1 MAYVK
6 NAIYLPL
13 DSLLER
19 NGYRL
24 NAQKSTKIWKVY
36 GNSNEKLLVRQNAN
50 FQWFYFNCDNKADSG
65 NIINFCKNRNLDL
78 MGFTQGL
85 IINDDTIKENASKL
99 TSKEADKFKE
109 QQKIIDKFNQFELYD
124 LTNSK
129 MLEKRKLNGNLF
141 LAYNHSLKKDKHNN
155 MCVPNFLYSKN
166 SHSNEI
172 ISYTRRLENPMT
184 SLNNQV
190 LNRPINAL
198 NKGKKGIE
206 MLAPKDLKLIKNIVL
221 SESIIDSM
229 SYLQLRKLNSYESIL
244 LISCNGQFN
253 ANKLDAFLEKLLS
266 DIEQSKSKEYA
277 DYLKKVQ
284 SFELYKGT
292 QTRIENKTNT
302 TRDNLTIHFSRAK
315 YPSST
320 DFMPA
325 KDWVNESVKSLDELV
340 KVITN
345 YHYSSAI
352 YKNNYRN
359 THNTK
364 GFSNLLIFDID
375 NDKDKPNISLE
386 ETKNLFKKH
395 GIETLIIPSRNHNK
409 EKHGH
414 IAERFRIIIPTQQ
427 TIGQDFNC
435 NNDFSVFN
443 NFCAKALG
451 IYDYI
456 DKKVSVDQSRAYYK
470 SPNDATPIILKG
482 RIMDITHLKQQAM
495 SNLFTQNTQIQT
507 TEPEPVNKPDLS
519 LNIVLAYDN
528 DKNGQIYTQISEEI
542 IYKHTENMPNVFIPY
557 SKDCN
562 DDLKLAN
569 LIGNDHINNEM
580 IKNFLERIEKQ
591 SLFFDG
597 EKKEKLEA
605 LKNECLALLKPQEQT
620 ISQNNTKENE
630 KPIQGVDYEM

>member
-36 GNSNEKLLVRQNAN
+36 GNGNEKLLVRQNAN

-78 MGFTQGL
+78 IGFTQGL

-141 LAYNHSLKKDKHNN
+141 LAYNHSLKRDKHNN

-198 NKGKKGIE
+198 NKGEKGIE

-229 SYLQLRKLNSYESIL
+229 SYLQLRKLNAYESIL
-244 LISCNGQFN
+244 LSCNGQFN

-325 KDWVNESVKSLDELV
+325 KDWVSESVKSLDELV

-435 NNDFSVFN
+435 NNDFSAFN

-470 SPNDATPIILKG
+470 SPNGATPIILKG

-569 LIGNDHINNEM
+569 LIGNDHINDEM

-597 EKKEKLEA
+597 KKREKLEA
-605 LKNECLALLKPQEQT
+605 LKNECLALLKPQEQI

-630 KPIQGVDYEM
+630 KPIQRVDYEM

>member
-78 MGFTQGL
+78 MAFTQGL

-124 LTNSK
+124 LSNSK

-141 LAYNHSLKKDKHNN
+141 LVYNHSLKRDKHNN

-198 NKGKKGIE
+198 NKGEKGIE

-229 SYLQLRKLNSYESIL
+229 SYLQLRKLNAYESIL
-244 LISCNGQFN
+244 LSRNGQFN

-277 DYLKKVQ
+277 DYLKRVQ

-325 KDWVNESVKSLDELV
+325 RDWVNESVKSLDELV

-456 DKKVSVDQSRAYYK
+456 DKKVSVDQSKAYYK

-542 IYKHTENMPNVFIPY
+542 IYKTENMPNVFIPY

>member
-6 NAIYLPL
+6 NAIHLPL

-36 GNSNEKLLVRQNAN
+36 NNGNEKLLVRQNAN
-50 FQWFYFNCDNKADSG
+50 FQWFYLNCDNKADSG
-65 NIINFCKNRNLDL
+65 NIINFCKNRKLDL

-85 IINDDTIKENASKL
+85 IVNDDTIKENISKL
-99 TSKEADKFKE
+99 TSKEADKLKE

-129 MLEKRKLNGNLF
+129 MLEKRKLKGNLF

-166 SHSNEI
+166 SHSNKI

-184 SLNNQV
+184 SLNNQA
-190 LNRPINAL
+190 LNKPINAL
-198 NKGKKGIE
+198 NKGEKGIE
-206 MLAPKDLKLIKNIVL
+206 MLAPKDLKPIKNIVL

-229 SYLQLRKLNSYESIL
+229 SYLQLRKLNAYESIL
-244 LISCNGQFN
+244 LSCNWQFN
-253 ANKLDAFLEKLLS
+253 AEKLDAFLEKLLS

-277 DYLKKVQ
+277 DYLKKAQ

-292 QTRIENKTNT
+292 QTRIESETNT
-302 TRDNLTIHFSRAK
+302 TRDNLTIHFSRTK

-340 KVITN
+340 RVITN

-427 TIGQDFNC
+427 PIGQDFNC
-435 NNDFSVFN
+435 NNDFSAFN
-443 NFCAKALG
+443 NLCAKALG

-482 RIMDITHLKQQAM
+482 RIMDLTHLKQQAM
-495 SNLFTQNTQIQT
+495 SNLFTESQIQT

-562 DDLKLAN
+562 DDLRLAN

-620 ISQNNTKENE
+620 ISQNDTKENE

>member
-6 NAIYLPL
+6 NAIHLPL

-36 GNSNEKLLVRQNAN
+36 SNSNEKLLVRQNAN
-50 FQWFYFNCDNKADSG
+50 FQWFYLNCDNKADSG

-129 MLEKRKLNGNLF
+129 MLEKRKLKGNLF
-141 LAYNHSLKKDKHNN
+141 LAYNHSLKRDKHNN

-166 SHSNEI
+166 SHSNKI
-172 ISYTRRLENPMT
+172 ISYTRRLENPMA

-198 NKGKKGIE
+198 NKGEKGIE
-206 MLAPKDLKLIKNIVL
+206 MLAPNDLKLIKNIVL

-229 SYLQLRKLNSYESIL
+229 SYLQLRKLNAYESIL
-244 LISCNGQFN
+244 LSCNGQFN

-395 GIETLIIPSRNHNK
+395 GIETLIIPSRNHK

-443 NFCAKALG
+443 NLCAKALG

-495 SNLFTQNTQIQT
+495 SNLFTQNTRIQT

>member
-13 DSLLER
+13 DSLLEK
-19 NGYRL
+19 NGYRF

-65 NIINFCKNRNLDL
+65 NIINFCKNRHLDL

-99 TSKEADKFKE
+99 TSKEVDKFKE
-109 QQKIIDKFNQFELYD
+109 QQKIIDTFNQFEPYD

-141 LAYNHSLKKDKHNN
+141 LAYNHSLKRDKYNN

-166 SHSNEI
+166 SHSNKI

-198 NKGKKGIE
+198 NKGEKGIE

-229 SYLQLRKLNSYESIL
+229 SYLQLRKLNAYESIL
-244 LISCNGQFN
+244 LSCNGQFN

-266 DIEQSKSKEYA
+266 DIERSKSKEYA

-315 YPSST
+315 ANDKEFASIKSVYSR
-320 DFMPA
+320 FMQ
-325 KDWVNESVKSLDELV
+325 VFTSYQVKSATDSMSFEYEDLRAD
-340 KVITN
+340 
-345 YHYSSAI
+345 
-352 YKNNYRN
+352 
-359 THNTK
+359 
-364 GFSNLLIFDID
+364 
-375 NDKDKPNISLE
+375 NISLYIKIAQTDIDTLAPLIRILLE
-386 ETKNLFKKH
+386 SIAKNLLLKESKKFEERVYLFLDEFVRFGKLPFLLEMPALSRSYGVVLIFITQSNALTEKYYGREDARIVNSTVAYKIIFKMDDL
-395 GIETLIIPSRNHNK
+395 EY
-409 EKHGH
+409 
-414 IAERFRIIIPTQQ
+414 
-427 TIGQDFNC
+427 
-435 NNDFSVFN
+435 
-443 NFCAKALG
+443 AKQ
-451 IYDYI
+451 
-456 DKKVSVDQSRAYYK
+456 V
-470 SPNDATPIILKG
+470 
-482 RIMDITHLKQQAM
+482 
-495 SNLFTQNTQIQT
+495 
-507 TEPEPVNKPDLS
+507 
-519 LNIVLAYDN
+519 
-528 DKNGQIYTQISEEI
+528 SEEI
-542 IYKHTENMPNVFIPY
+542 GKMTRKTRSHSTEKGQLITGGTSSIGKEAWDLLSAQDIMNID
-557 SKDCN
+557 KDEVIILVSGHKAKP
-562 DDLKLAN
+562 LKLKAN
-569 LIGNDHINNEM
+569 YYFKNKELLSRINWEVKPNEEV
-580 IKNFLERIEKQ
+580 F
-591 SLFFDG
+591 
-597 EKKEKLEA
+597 
-605 LKNECLALLKPQEQT
+605 
-620 ISQNNTKENE
+620 
-630 KPIQGVDYEM
+630 

>member
-109 QQKIIDKFNQFELYD
+109 QQKIIDKFNQFEPYD

-141 LAYNHSLKKDKHNN
+141 LAYNHSLKRDKHNN
-155 MCVPNFLYSKN
+155 MCVPNFSYSKN

-198 NKGKKGIE
+198 NKGEKGIE

-229 SYLQLRKLNSYESIL
+229 SYLQLRKLNAYESIL
-244 LISCNGQFN
+244 LSCNGQFN

-325 KDWVNESVKSLDELV
+325 KDWVNEV
-340 KVITN
+340 
-345 YHYSSAI
+345 
-352 YKNNYRN
+352 
-359 THNTK
+359 
-364 GFSNLLIFDID
+364 
-375 NDKDKPNISLE
+375 
-386 ETKNLFKKH
+386 
-395 GIETLIIPSRNHNK
+395 
-409 EKHGH
+409 
-414 IAERFRIIIPTQQ
+414 
-427 TIGQDFNC
+427 
-435 NNDFSVFN
+435 
-443 NFCAKALG
+443 
-451 IYDYI
+451 
-456 DKKVSVDQSRAYYK
+456 
-470 SPNDATPIILKG
+470 
-482 RIMDITHLKQQAM
+482 
-495 SNLFTQNTQIQT
+495 
-507 TEPEPVNKPDLS
+507 
-519 LNIVLAYDN
+519 
-528 DKNGQIYTQISEEI
+528 
-542 IYKHTENMPNVFIPY
+542 
-557 SKDCN
+557 
-562 DDLKLAN
+562 
-569 LIGNDHINNEM
+569 
-580 IKNFLERIEKQ
+580 
-591 SLFFDG
+591 
-597 EKKEKLEA
+597 
-605 LKNECLALLKPQEQT
+605 
-620 ISQNNTKENE
+620 
-630 KPIQGVDYEM
+630 

>member
-1 MAYVK
+1 MTYVK
-6 NAIYLPL
+6 NATHLPL
-13 DSLLER
+13 NSLLER

-36 GNSNEKLLVRQNAN
+36 SNSNEKLLVRQNAN
-50 FQWFYFNCDNKADSG
+50 FQWFYLNCDNRADSG

-85 IINDDTIKENASKL
+85 IINDDTIKENVSKL

-129 MLEKRKLNGNLF
+129 MLEKRGLKGNLF
-141 LAYNHSLKKDKHNN
+141 LAYNHSLKRDKHNN
-155 MCVPNFLYSKN
+155 MCVPNFLYFKN

-198 NKGKKGIE
+198 NKGEKGIE

-229 SYLQLRKLNSYESIL
+229 SYLQLRKLNAYESIL
-244 LISCNGQFN
+244 LSCNGQFN
-253 ANKLDAFLEKLLS
+253 ANRLDAFLEKLLS

-292 QTRIENKTNT
+292 QTRIKTNT
-302 TRDNLTIHFSRAK
+302 TRDNLNIHFSRAK

-340 KVITN
+340 RVITN

-443 NFCAKALG
+443 NLCAKALG

-482 RIMDITHLKQQAM
+482 RIMDLTHLKQQAM

-542 IYKHTENMPNVFIPY
+542 IYKHTGNMPNVFIPY

-620 ISQNNTKENE
+620 ISQNDTKENE

>member
-36 GNSNEKLLVRQNAN
+36 GNGNEKLLVRQNAN

-124 LTNSK
+124 LSNSK

-141 LAYNHSLKKDKHNN
+141 LVYNHSLKRDKHNN

-198 NKGKKGIE
+198 NKGEKGIE

-229 SYLQLRKLNSYESIL
+229 SYLQLRKLNAYESIL
-244 LISCNGQFN
+244 LSRNGQFN

-277 DYLKKVQ
+277 DYLKRVQ

-325 KDWVNESVKSLDELV
+325 RDWVNESVKSLDELV

-435 NNDFSVFN
+435 NNDFSAFN

-456 DKKVSVDQSRAYYK
+456 DKKVSVDQSKAYYK

-542 IYKHTENMPNVFIPY
+542 IYKTENMPNVFIPY

>member
-78 MGFTQGL
+78 MGFAQGL

-141 LAYNHSLKKDKHNN
+141 LVYNHSLKRDKHNN
-155 MCVPNFLYSKN
+155 MCVSNFLYSKN

-198 NKGKKGIE
+198 NKGEKGIE

-229 SYLQLRKLNSYESIL
+229 SYLQLRKLNAYESIL
-244 LISCNGQFN
+244 LSCNGQFN

-292 QTRIENKTNT
+292 QTRTENKTNT

-386 ETKNLFKKH
+386 ETKNLFKN

-569 LIGNDHINNEM
+569 SIGNDHINNEM
-580 IKNFLERIEKQ
+580 IKNFLERIEKK

>member
-6 NAIYLPL
+6 NAIHLPL

-36 GNSNEKLLVRQNAN
+36 SNSNEKLLVRQNAN
-50 FQWFYFNCDNKADSG
+50 FQWFYLNCDNKADSG

-99 TSKEADKFKE
+99 TSADKFKE

-141 LAYNHSLKKDKHNN
+141 LAYNHSLKRDKHNN

-198 NKGKKGIE
+198 NKGEKGME

-229 SYLQLRKLNSYESIL
+229 SYLQLRKLNAYESIL
-244 LISCNGQFN
+244 LSCNGQFN

-386 ETKNLFKKH
+386 ESKKFEERVYLFLDEFVRFGKLPFLLEMPALSRSY
-395 GIETLIIPSRNHNK
+395 GVVLIFITQSNALIEKYYGREDARIVNSTVAYKIIFKMDDLEYAKQVSEEVGKMTRKTRSHSTEKGQLITGGTSSIGKEAWDLLSAQDIMNIDKDEVIVLVSGHKAKPLKLKANYYFKNK
-409 EKHGH
+409 ELLS
-414 IAERFRIIIPTQQ
+414 RINWEVKP
-427 TIGQDFNC
+427 NEE
-435 NNDFSVFN
+435 VF
-443 NFCAKALG
+443 
-451 IYDYI
+451 
-456 DKKVSVDQSRAYYK
+456 
-470 SPNDATPIILKG
+470 
-482 RIMDITHLKQQAM
+482 
-495 SNLFTQNTQIQT
+495 
-507 TEPEPVNKPDLS
+507 
-519 LNIVLAYDN
+519 
-528 DKNGQIYTQISEEI
+528 
-542 IYKHTENMPNVFIPY
+542 
-557 SKDCN
+557 
-562 DDLKLAN
+562 
-569 LIGNDHINNEM
+569 
-580 IKNFLERIEKQ
+580 
-591 SLFFDG
+591 
-597 EKKEKLEA
+597 
-605 LKNECLALLKPQEQT
+605 
-620 ISQNNTKENE
+620 
-630 KPIQGVDYEM
+630 

>member
-6 NAIYLPL
+6 NAIHLPL

-36 GNSNEKLLVRQNAN
+36 SNSNEKLLVRQNAN
-50 FQWFYFNCDNKADSG
+50 FQWFYLNCDNKADSG

-85 IINDDTIKENASKL
+85 IINDDTIKENISKL

-198 NKGKKGIE
+198 NKGEKGIE

-229 SYLQLRKLNSYESIL
+229 SYLQLRKLNAYESIL
-244 LISCNGQFN
+244 LSCNGQFN

-284 SFELYKGT
+284 SFELYKGA

-435 NNDFSVFN
+435 NNDFSAFN
-443 NFCAKALG
+443 NLCAKALG

-495 SNLFTQNTQIQT
+495 SNLFTHTRIQT

-591 SLFFDG
+591 SLFFGG

>member
-109 QQKIIDKFNQFELYD
+109 QQKIIDTFNQFELYD

-141 LAYNHSLKKDKHNN
+141 LAYNHSLKRDKHNN

-198 NKGKKGIE
+198 NKGEKGIE

-229 SYLQLRKLNSYESIL
+229 SYLQLRKLNAYESIL
-244 LISCNGQFN
+244 LSCNGQFN

-352 YKNNYRN
+352 
-359 THNTK
+359 K

-427 TIGQDFNC
+427 AIGQDFNC
-435 NNDFSVFN
+435 NNDFSAFN

-569 LIGNDHINNEM
+569 LIGNDHINDEM

>member
-78 MGFTQGL
+78 MGFAQGL
-85 IINDDTIKENASKL
+85 IINDDTIKENTSKL

-109 QQKIIDKFNQFELYD
+109 QQKIIDTFNQFELYD

-141 LAYNHSLKKDKHNN
+141 LVYNHSLKRDKHNN
-155 MCVPNFLYSKN
+155 MCVSNFLYSKN

-198 NKGKKGIE
+198 NKGEKGIE

-229 SYLQLRKLNSYESIL
+229 SYLQLRKLNAYESIL
-244 LISCNGQFN
+244 LSCNGQFN

-292 QTRIENKTNT
+292 QTRTENKTNT

-427 TIGQDFNC
+427 TIGQDFNY

-470 SPNDATPIILKG
+470 SPNDTTPIILKG

-620 ISQNNTKENE
+620 NSQNNAKENE

>member
-1 MAYVK
+1 MMAYVK
-6 NAIYLPL
+6 NAIHLPL

-36 GNSNEKLLVRQNAN
+36 SNSNEKLLVRQNAN
-50 FQWFYFNCDNKADSG
+50 FQWFYLNCDNKADSG

-85 IINDDTIKENASKL
+85 IINDDTIKENISKL

-198 NKGKKGIE
+198 NKGEKGIE

-229 SYLQLRKLNSYESIL
+229 SYLQLRKLNAYESIL
-244 LISCNGQFN
+244 LSCNGQFN

-284 SFELYKGT
+284 SFELYKGA

-435 NNDFSVFN
+435 NNDFSAFN
-443 NFCAKALG
+443 NLCAKALG

-495 SNLFTQNTQIQT
+495 SNLFTHTRIQT

-591 SLFFDG
+591 SLFFGG